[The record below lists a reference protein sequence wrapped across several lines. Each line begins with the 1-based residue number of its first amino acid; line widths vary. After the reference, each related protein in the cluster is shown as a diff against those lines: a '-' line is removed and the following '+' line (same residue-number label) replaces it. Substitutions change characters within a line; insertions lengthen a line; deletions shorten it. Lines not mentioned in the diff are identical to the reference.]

1 MAHWLS
7 VGTICRDFGL
17 HVRPMEFCPTAGTRV
32 SSEGLRSDSN
42 PMQVWV
48 GLDWEFHAP
57 HQILDQVAA
66 RRQSSTPDLGRQ
78 YRIGPT
84 ARTSGADLQEVFTNK
99 SQQTVLGPPINWS
112 TTE

>member
-42 PMQVWV
+42 PLQVWV

-66 RRQSSTPDLGRQ
+66 RRHGSVNTT
-78 YRIGPT
+78 RIYT
-84 ARTSGADLQEVFTNK
+84 HSNV
-99 SQQTVLGPPINWS
+99 QQIREAIERRNRLS
-112 TTE
+112 TTPVEAVQ